1 MGCADVE
8 QQAGLDSGAEVDS
21 DTDRFDSVVLSELYE
36 VSRFLEQ
43 RASTQQRRVAAG
55 AIYRLLR
62 TTLVNLNDLLGDTAL
77 RARILELLE
86 NTTTQ
91 EIPRDHISMWSYFS
105 DVFGHL
111 R

>member
-1 MGCADVE
+1 
-8 QQAGLDSGAEVDS
+8 
-21 DTDRFDSVVLSELYE
+21 
-36 VSRFLEQ
+36 
-43 RASTQQRRVAAG
+43 
-55 AIYRLLR
+55 
-62 TTLVNLNDLLGDTAL
+62 LNDLLGDTAL